1 MTSEQGFFL
10 NEGFWKLKLL
20 QGRIHFMLGG
30 EMASSYLTN
39 FKRVKC
45 HVICICWLGLP

>member
-20 QGRIHFMLGG
+20 PGRIHFMLGG

-39 FKRVKC
+39 FKRVKS